1 MERDDR
7 EIRRACEKMMER
19 KRKRAFTSLHH
30 LTSKMPLAS
39 TPALFDRKL
48 IKASV
53 GSSAVKS
60 ITALCICKYMC
71 GVVDMR

>member
-1 MERDDR
+1 MVERDDR

-19 KRKRAFTSLHH
+19 KKKRAFPSLHH
-30 LTSKMPLAS
+30 LTSNMPLAS

-60 ITALCICKYMC
+60 ITAL
-71 GVVDMR
+71 